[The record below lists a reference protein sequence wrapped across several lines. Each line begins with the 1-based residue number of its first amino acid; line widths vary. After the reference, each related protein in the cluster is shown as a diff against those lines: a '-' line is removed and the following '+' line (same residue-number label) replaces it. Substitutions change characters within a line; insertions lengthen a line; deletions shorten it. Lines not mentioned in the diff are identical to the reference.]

1 MGIKQVLDEREKT
14 HGSFAVHSEISQSL
28 KSCLWH
34 REGWLRCS
42 TLQREALEMILHK
55 AARIIAGKPNHA
67 DHWQDIAG
75 YATLVV
81 NYLEKR
87 EGV

>member
-1 MGIKQVLDEREKT
+1 MGDIEKILAEREKT
-14 HGSFAVHSEISQSL
+14 HGDFTEHSAISQSL

-34 REGWLRCS
+34 REGWLRLS
-42 TLQREALEMILHK
+42 VLQREALEMILHK

-81 NYLEKR
+81 NYLEKH
-87 EGV
+87 